1 MNDMNVERRTP
12 QTQTPEQQLQA
23 MLDAFDKANAKGEV
37 HPGQDL
43 KAVLDSTPGLKANV
57 LDAIEKHQL
66 QKIEALNVAGALG
79 VYMGDSR
86 TIQIS
91 PDQLHIA
98 RIDPEMLNSVRFT
111 LGHEVKHAADR
122 AQIMSSD
129 ASLEQGIN
137 AIAQGNGKV
146 HDYTAVIKQFNETSR
161 SLETHAELTGYNVVV
176 DQVLKDNPKA
186 TLRDVYN
193 TSPDDMDPYI
203 EKGGTPGNPT
213 FTPRPGITLE
223 GLKMPETKENLAG
236 VNTYFYEARGY
247 PGQNVSQLL
256 DYAGQVEAQLHPGKD
271 APQIQVNLGALGV
284 AKGELSTSTPF
295 IGAGTTH
302 KRAAPA
308 TDGAT
313 PTLTDGLSGNRLYDG
328 AANGLGRTRTG
339 AALEGSAF
347 QQAAAAMAVQA
358 QKDGLSRIDSVH
370 EGQDGRLF
378 SIQGQPGAPDALRSH
393 VDREQVLRQPLEQSV
408 QTLQAPTP
416 QPQVQPR
423 EQDVQQH
430 APLMR

>member
-1 MNDMNVERRTP
+1 MNDMNVERRAP
-12 QTQTPEQQLQA
+12 QTPEQQLQA
-23 MLDAFDKANAKGEV
+23 MLDAFDKANAKGDV

-43 KAVLDSTPGLKANV
+43 KAVLDTTPGLKANV
-57 LDAIEKHQL
+57 LDAIGKQQL
-66 QKIEALNVAGALG
+66 QKIEALNVDGALG

-91 PDQLHIA
+91 PEQLHIA
-98 RIDPEMLNSVRFT
+98 RTDPEMLNSVRFT

-122 AQIMSSD
+122 AQIMTSD
-129 ASLEQGIN
+129 ASLEKGIN
-137 AIAQGNGKV
+137 AVAQGDGKV

-193 TSPDDMDPYI
+193 TSPNDMDPYI

-213 FTPRPGITLE
+213 YTPREGITLD
-223 GLKMPETKENLAG
+223 GLKMPETKGNLAA

-247 PGQNVSQLL
+247 PQQNVSNLL

-271 APQIQVNLGALGV
+271 APKIQIDLGAIGV
-284 AKGELSTSTPF
+284 AKDDLSTTTPF
-295 IGAGTTH
+295 VDATAAH
-302 KRAAPA
+302 KRAAATSEITAPA
-308 TDGAT
+308 S
-313 PTLTDGLSGNRLYDG
+313 LSGHPLYDG
-328 AANGLGRTRTG
+328 AAEGLGRTRTG
-339 AALEGSAF
+339 AALEGQAF
-347 QQAAAAMAVQA
+347 QQTAAAMAVQA
-358 QKDGLSRIDSVH
+358 QHDGLRQIDSVH

-378 SIQGQPGAPDALRSH
+378 SVQGQPGAPDALRSH
-393 VDREQVLRQPLEQSV
+393 IDSGQASRQPLEQSV
-408 QTLQAPTP
+408 QTLQAPIAP
-416 QPQVQPR
+416 VR
-423 EQDVQQH
+423 EAETQQH

>member
-1 MNDMNVERRTP
+1 MNDTNVERRTP
-12 QTQTPEQQLQA
+12 QTQTPEQQLQT
-23 MLDAFDKANAKGEV
+23 MLDAFDKANAKGDV

-43 KAVLDSTPGLKANV
+43 KAVLDSTPGLKTNV
-57 LDAIEKHQL
+57 LDAIGKNQL
-66 QKIEALNVAGALG
+66 QKIEALNVDGALG

-98 RIDPEMLNSVRFT
+98 RTDPEMLNSVRFT

-122 AQIMSSD
+122 AQIMTSD
-129 ASLEQGIN
+129 ANLEKGIN
-137 AIAQGNGKV
+137 AVAQSDGKV
-146 HDYTAVIKQFNETSR
+146 HDYTAAIKQFNETSR

-193 TSPDDMDPYI
+193 TSPSDMDPYI
-203 EKGGTPGNPT
+203 EKGGTPGNPAY
-213 FTPRPGITLE
+213 TPRAGITLD
-223 GLKMPETKENLAG
+223 GLKMPETKENLAA

-247 PGQNVSQLL
+247 PQQNVSNLL

-271 APQIQVNLGALGV
+271 APKIQVDLGAIGV
-284 AKGELSTSTPF
+284 KASDVSTSTPYVD
-295 IGAGTTH
+295 ASTMH
-302 KRAAPA
+302 KRAAPVN
-308 TDGAT
+308 DGT
-313 PTLTDGLSGNRLYDG
+313 SPELSGNPLYDG
-328 AANGLGRTRTG
+328 AAEGLGRTRAG
-339 AALEGSAF
+339 AALEGQAF

-358 QKDGLSRIDSVH
+358 QQDGLSRIDSVH

-393 VDREQVLRQPLEQSV
+393 VDREQAVRQPLEQSA
-408 QTLQAPTP
+408 QTLQAPA
-416 QPQVQPR
+416 PQVQAR

>member
-1 MNDMNVERRTP
+1 MNDKNVASNASP
-12 QTQTPEQQLQA
+12 NQTPEQQLQS
-23 MLDAFDKANAKGEV
+23 MLDAFDKANAKGDV
-37 HPGQDL
+37 HPGEDL

-57 LDAIEKHQL
+57 LDAIGKNQL
-66 QKIEALNVAGALG
+66 QKIEALDVDGALG

-98 RIDPEMLNSVRFT
+98 RTDPEMLNSVRFT

-122 AQIMSSD
+122 AQIMTSD
-129 ASLEQGIN
+129 SSLEKGVN
-137 AIAQGNGKV
+137 ALAASDGKV

-193 TSPDDMDPYI
+193 TSPSDMDPYI
-203 EKGGTPGNPT
+203 VKGGTPGNPT
-213 FTPRPGITLE
+213 YTPRDGITLD
-223 GLKMPETKENLAG
+223 GLKMPETKENLAA

-247 PGQNVSQLL
+247 PQQNVSNLL
-256 DYAGQVEAQLHPGKD
+256 DYAGQAEAQYHPGKG
-271 APQIQVNLGALGV
+271 APQIEVDLKALGV
-284 AKGELSTSTPF
+284 SKDEVSTATPYVDAGAKPRL
-295 IGAGTTH
+295 
-302 KRAAPA
+302 AAPA
-308 TDGAT
+308 ADA
-313 PTLTDGLSGNRLYDG
+313 LSGNPLYDG
-328 AANGLGRTRTG
+328 AAEGLGRTRTG
-339 AALEGSAF
+339 AALEGTAF
-347 QQAAAAMAVQA
+347 QQTAAAMAVQA
-358 QKDGLSRIDSVH
+358 QKDGLRQIDSVH

-393 VDREQVLRQPLEQSV
+393 VESAQASRQPLEQSA
-408 QTLQAPTP
+408 QTLQAPL
-416 QPQVQPR
+416 PQVPTR
-423 EQDVQQH
+423 EPDVQQH